1 MNAQSISS
9 ISSPAVVSVRIVAVE
24 ICSTSSLGAS
34 IVGICISFTFANS
47 MSGSMNAQ
55 SISSISR
62 SVQSISG
69 ICISVSVISMGLSFG
84 LTLNQKAMTMRIT
97 SSRNMGVKP
106 EPVDPRPEPDTI
118 GVGPQ
123 NTRGVSLGSHHG
135 DKTSNNSEILHV

>member
-1 MNAQSISS
+1 MAVLSIF
-9 ISSPAVVSVRIVAVE
+9 IKVLVVILVIGMGKENIVNRI
-24 ICSTSSLGAS
+24 G
-34 IVGICISFTFANS
+34 ISFTFAKG

-55 SISSISR
+55 SISSISW

-84 LTLNQKAMTMRIT
+84 LTLNQKAMTMRIP

-118 GVGPQ
+118 WVGPQ

-135 DKTSNNSEILHV
+135 DKTSNNSLKKKQYYLGFRVST